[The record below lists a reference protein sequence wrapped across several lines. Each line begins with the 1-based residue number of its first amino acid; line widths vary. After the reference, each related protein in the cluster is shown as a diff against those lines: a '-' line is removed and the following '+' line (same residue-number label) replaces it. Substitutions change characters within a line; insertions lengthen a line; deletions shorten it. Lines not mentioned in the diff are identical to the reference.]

1 MNRKGGLKKS
11 RVRFTYLHGRVPDHR
26 CRNRGRCRNLES
38 EMQAELE
45 FRLEG
50 SALVGHEVTLIK
62 QLNGNLKQ
70 RSISFDEF

>member
-1 MNRKGGLKKS
+1 
-11 RVRFTYLHGRVPDHR
+11 
-26 CRNRGRCRNLES
+26 
-38 EMQAELE
+38 MQAELE